1 MTPDVLEVDGTAS
14 REIVEPSGAGP
25 EKGRTEVGNEDGGA
39 TARVR
44 MSAGGQRPGTAVQ
57 GAATA
62 SGITQ
67 TELVVGIG
75 KVAPDVLE
83 VDGTAT

>member
-1 MTPDVLEVDGTAS
+1 VDGTAN
-14 REIVEPSGAGP
+14 REESGAGP
-25 EKGRTEVGNEDGGA
+25 EKGRTEVGSDGGGA

-44 MSAGGQRPGTAVQ
+44 MSESWQRPGTAVQ

-67 TELVVGIG
+67 PELVVGIG
-75 KVAPDVLE
+75 QVAPDVHE
-83 VDGTAT
+83 VDGTET